1 MFKNP
6 HMTKCKQ

>member
-6 HMTKCKQ
+6 HHS